1 MDSRKKKKPKKTKH
15 DSLKHLSEWLNEQKE
30 KVLLIYAFNGVGKT
44 RLSYEFDEA
53 TTFKQK
59 QMNKNVNEATICY
72 NAYIEDLFH
81 WDNDLKEGINRRLKI
96 YPNDFINW
104 IFEEEGKE
112 KDVINLFKYYTNSKL
127 KFSINRPSNTGLE
140 NAKNSHLE
148 IYEIFFSVKESNGN
162 TAKNIKISRGEES
175 CFIWCIFYV
184 LIKEIIEILNT
195 KSDECHTTRF
205 SDLKYI
211 FIDDPVSSLD
221 ENNLIQIAVD
231 LADLIYLSPHTLKFI
246 ITTHNPLFYNVIYNE
261 LCAKMRSNKN
271 VDINRRDD
279 KITLAGY
286 LLRKNEDETFETT
299 SVRHDSDTS
308 FSYHLFLMQTIDEAI
323 QSNSIRRYH
332 FTLLRNLCEK
342 TANFL
347 GCPRWSKLLPSDS
360 FGESVDKQQRY
371 YSRIINLSSHSKL
384 SNEEIS
390 ELKDSDKKIVRESL
404 KHIKKK
410 YFHTEEFNTME

>member
-1 MDSRKKKKPKKTKH
+1 M
-15 DSLKHLSEWLNEQKE
+15 
-30 KVLLIYAFNGVGKT
+30 
-44 RLSYEFDEA
+44 
-53 TTFKQK
+53 
-59 QMNKNVNEATICY
+59 
-72 NAYIEDLFH
+72 
-81 WDNDLKEGINRRLKI
+81 
-96 YPNDFINW
+96 
-104 IFEEEGKE
+104 
-112 KDVINLFKYYTNSKL
+112 
-127 KFSINRPSNTGLE
+127 
-140 NAKNSHLE
+140 
-148 IYEIFFSVKESNGN
+148 
-162 TAKNIKISRGEES
+162 
-175 CFIWCIFYV
+175 
-184 LIKEIIEILNT
+184 
-195 KSDECHTTRF
+195 
-205 SDLKYI
+205 
-211 FIDDPVSSLD
+211 SSLD

-271 VDINRRDD
+271 VDIKRRDD

-332 FTLLRNLCEK
+332 FALLRNLCEK

-360 FGESVDKQQRY
+360 PGESVDKQQRY

-410 YFHTEEFNTME
+410 HFHIEEFNTME

>member
-1 MDSRKKKKPKKTKH
+1 
-15 DSLKHLSEWLNEQKE
+15 
-30 KVLLIYAFNGVGKT
+30 
-44 RLSYEFDEA
+44 
-53 TTFKQK
+53 
-59 QMNKNVNEATICY
+59 
-72 NAYIEDLFH
+72 
-81 WDNDLKEGINRRLKI
+81 
-96 YPNDFINW
+96 
-104 IFEEEGKE
+104 
-112 KDVINLFKYYTNSKL
+112 
-127 KFSINRPSNTGLE
+127 
-140 NAKNSHLE
+140 
-148 IYEIFFSVKESNGN
+148 
-162 TAKNIKISRGEES
+162 
-175 CFIWCIFYV
+175 
-184 LIKEIIEILNT
+184 
-195 KSDECHTTRF
+195 
-205 SDLKYI
+205 
-211 FIDDPVSSLD
+211 
-221 ENNLIQIAVD
+221 
-231 LADLIYLSPHTLKFI
+231 
-246 ITTHNPLFYNVIYNE
+246 
-261 LCAKMRSNKN
+261 MRSNKN